1 MVIKLGK
8 YGKFYACSN
17 FPDCRN
23 TKPIVK
29 EIGVTC
35 PVCHEGQVIERK
47 SKKNRI
53 FYGCSRFPEC
63 EFTSWDKP
71 VGRNC
76 PKCDQ
81 YLGREKGQ
89 RRQTSG
95 LCEWRLRRRHPKIRN
110 EKRFFIENVNV
121 VGAGLAGSEA
131 AWQIAQAGV
140 PVRLYEMR
148 PVKSTEAHHTSN
160 FAELV
165 CSNSLRGNS
174 LANAVGLLKEEMRRL
189 NSVVI
194 LQQMKQLFLLEEL

>member
-1 MVIKLGK
+1 MSVDIRMVIKLGK

-47 SKKNRI
+47 SKKNRL

-76 PKCDQ
+76 PKCDG
-81 YLGREKGQ
+81 YLVEKESQ
-89 RRQTSG
+89 RWQTSS
-95 LCEWRLRRRHPKIRN
+95 LCKWRLRRRHPKIIERGS
-110 EKRFFIENVNV
+110 FIEN
-121 VGAGLAGSEA
+121 GKCCWS
-131 AWQIAQAGV
+131 
-140 PVRLYEMR
+140 RTCR
-148 PVKSTEAHHTSN
+148 K
-160 FAELV
+160 
-165 CSNSLRGNS
+165 
-174 LANAVGLLKEEMRRL
+174 
-189 NSVVI
+189 
-194 LQQMKQLFLLEEL
+194 